1 MNAQMGK
8 EFNLYSLVVE
18 RDGEDTLTEPPIF
31 PCSEEPHE
39 PFLVRE
45 TPINFPSQNR
55 LLLWGTVRTVGDQFD
70 GDRTDV
76 HDIFAIVW
84 ASVMRAFGLAS
95 PILRYEEHIIAPNE
109 IGACHVAFTQ
119 CPWRISETNFQQA
132 KRSMTAWT
140 SLGFHLLDEVFK
152 WYRIVP
158 FHRSN
163 RAAQEEMSAPWVP
176 LITRY
181 LKNPNDVITSKRRY
195 PNWHYFASRK
205 RGISIIRMPITNI
218 TALKRVLS
226 PFSPDMVRGEEAYA
240 LFANG
245 IPNAIPYRTIKQG
258 QKLLSLVENK
268 LDRKILI
275 LPIDSH
281 CLFIGERTIIA
292 VEGEFGYNT
301 FQKEQELFF
310 ERRVIEN
317 RVFFAESKITWNTPL
332 NARSMESLCLE
343 LIQREPGVIRAKPV
357 GDTNDR
363 DGGRD
368 IVIDWRIPTQ
378 HTKGWVEDASQ
389 KDVVSGGVKTI
400 RIIAQIKYRSKTI
413 GKRDVQDIRDTLEH
427 YEAGGFLLIAHPRIS
442 SSLLDHLEKLR
453 NSTNL
458 LTDWWDSADLERKL
472 KQHPD
477 IARCYPDILTILI

>member
-1 MNAQMGK
+1 M
-8 EFNLYSLVVE
+8 
-18 RDGEDTLTEPPIF
+18 RDSEDTLTEPPIF

-45 TPINFPSQNR
+45 TPINFPYQNR
-55 LLLWGTVRTVGDQFD
+55 LLLWGTVRTVGAQFD

-95 PILRYEEHIIAPNE
+95 PSLRYEEHLIVPNE

-152 WYRIVP
+152 WYRVVSMQ
-158 FHRSN
+158 RSN

-176 LITRY
+176 LITGC
-181 LKNPNDVITSKRRY
+181 LKNPNDVTTSKRRY
-195 PNWHYFASRK
+195 PNWHYFASRE

-226 PFSPDMVRGEEAYA
+226 PFSPEMVRGEEAYA

-245 IPNAIPYRTIKQG
+245 IPNAIPYKTIKQG

-310 ERRVIEN
+310 ERRVREN

-332 NARSMESLCLE
+332 NARSMESLCLD

-368 IVIDWRIPTQ
+368 IVIDWRLPAQ
-378 HTKGWVEDASQ
+378 HDEGWVEDASQ
-389 KDVVSGGVKTI
+389 NDVVSGGVKTI
-400 RIIAQIKYRSKTI
+400 RIIAQIKCRSKTI

-442 SSLLDHLEKLR
+442 SSLFDHLEKLR
-453 NSTNL
+453 NSTNR
-458 LTDWWDSADLERKL
+458 LTEWWDSADLERKL
-472 KQHPD
+472 KRHPD
-477 IARCYPDILTILI
+477 IARRYPDILNILI